1 MKTERIRPVRAG
13 HHPERTTIRADVKA
27 MFGLMTVHGTFR
39 LHPAPL
45 VPATNQPV
53 PRQ

>member
-1 MKTERIRPVRAG
+1 MTLTAAEAG
-13 HHPERTTIRADVKA
+13 LLTAQQEVFAN
-27 MFGLMTVHGTFR
+27 
-39 LHPAPL
+39 PAPL